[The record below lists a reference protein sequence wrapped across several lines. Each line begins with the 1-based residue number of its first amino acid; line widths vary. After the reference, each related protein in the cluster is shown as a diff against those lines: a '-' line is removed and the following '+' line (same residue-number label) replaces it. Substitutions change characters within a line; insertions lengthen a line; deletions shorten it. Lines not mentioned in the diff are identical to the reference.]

1 MKQKAYPLI
10 TLLTVLFSGTAFS
23 ADALVSNQPT
33 TILAQNIYSW
43 NGGYLGLNS
52 GYAWAK
58 DKRTLQWNIEGYDF
72 SPETRSLSMQG
83 FIGGIQAG
91 YNWQL
96 NTLVLGVETD
106 IQYTDLKKSSTDLFY
121 EETIESKINWL
132 GTTRARI
139 GFTPIDTI
147 LLYATAGLAYGGVK
161 ASVTDYFSEDYT
173 SSKKTKLGYTIG
185 LGAEYALN
193 TDWPLKTE
201 YLYAN
206 LGKLKTTINYIDAK
220 NFDTLGHKFK
230 VHTVRL
236 GLNYKF

>member
-1 MKQKAYPLI
+1 
-10 TLLTVLFSGTAFS
+10 
-23 ADALVSNQPT
+23 
-33 TILAQNIYSW
+33 
-43 NGGYLGLNS
+43 
-52 GYAWAK
+52 
-58 DKRTLQWNIEGYDF
+58 
-72 SPETRSLSMQG
+72 MQG

-173 SSKKTKLGYTIG
+173 SSKKTKLGYTLG

-193 TDWPLKTE
+193 TDWSLKTE